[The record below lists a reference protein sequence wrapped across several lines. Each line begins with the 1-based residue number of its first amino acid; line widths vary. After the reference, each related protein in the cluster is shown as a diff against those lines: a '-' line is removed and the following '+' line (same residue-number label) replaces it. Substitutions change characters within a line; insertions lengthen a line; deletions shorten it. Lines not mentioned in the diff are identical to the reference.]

1 MADSLFVGVVKSL
14 NTSYIQYWAG
24 DILDNMIYVNS
35 YEELAQFSNK
45 IIIIESGEANHHF
58 ELTKKLLQQNYLIFC
73 NFYECVDS
81 SNHFKSL
88 YAELLHDATNYAVLG
103 NSNSSFGRLF
113 TNLNEF
119 YFTTVDEP
127 NRLRMLHTTDKIFST
142 HDKPFKFLYLNGAA
156 RQHRIELWKKLENN
170 NTLPLSLHS
179 WLDRN
184 QLFAEHSIPFTTLPS
199 GYDSPFTNG
208 GISHLYK
215 EDWPRYRQLRKDL
228 WRHHWVEGHIVPS
241 QHINTYFSVVT
252 ETTVDGAPYLTEKIF
267 KPILAGH
274 PFIALASAGFYDALH
289 NLGFKTFSPY
299 IDESFDHEENIH
311 TRLTMIADQIKQLCS
326 SDLDEFL
333 KKTKEICLY
342 NQLHYINSQ
351 WDLWY
356 KVHQNLKN
364 MLEQTIIELP
374 QTL

>member
-1 MADSLFVGVVKSL
+1 MTDSLFVGVSKSL

-24 DILDNMIYVNS
+24 DILDNMIYVDS

-45 IIIIESGEANHHF
+45 IIIIESCEANHNF

-81 SNHFKSL
+81 DSNFKSL
-88 YAELLHDATNYAVLG
+88 YADLLHDFTNYAVLG

-119 YFTTVDEP
+119 YFATANEP
-127 NRLRMLHTTDKIFST
+127 NRLRMLRTTDKIFST
-142 HDKPFKFLYLNGAA
+142 HNKPFKFLYLNGKS

-179 WLDRN
+179 WLDSIS
-184 QLFAEHSIPFTTLPS
+184 FAEHSIPVTLLPFE
-199 GYDSPFTNG
+199 YDSPFTNG
-208 GISHLYK
+208 GIVHLYK
-215 EDWPRYRQLRKDL
+215 EDWPRYRQLKKDF
-228 WRHHWVEGHIVPS
+228 WRNHWIDGHIVPS
-241 QHINTYFSVVT
+241 QYINTYFTVVT
-252 ETTVDGAPYLTEKIF
+252 KTTVDGDPFLTEKIF

-311 TRLTMIADQIKQLCS
+311 TRLTLIADQIKQLCS
-326 SDLDEFL
+326 SDLDAFL
-333 KKTKEICLY
+333 NKTKEICLY
-342 NQLHYINSQ
+342 NQHHYINSQ

-364 MLEQTIIELP
+364 MLQQTIIKLP